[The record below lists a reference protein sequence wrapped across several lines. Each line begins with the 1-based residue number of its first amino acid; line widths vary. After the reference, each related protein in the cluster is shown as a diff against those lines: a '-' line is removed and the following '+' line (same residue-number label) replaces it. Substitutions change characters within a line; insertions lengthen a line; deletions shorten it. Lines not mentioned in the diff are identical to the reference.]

1 VTPQWVVAFVF
12 FFLLLLAG
20 GASVGD
26 GGGRRLWL
34 VFAQSRDDRA
44 GAGYDGRDECRH
56 QRVRACGHCI
66 DLGLGGFHF
75 PRHRI
80 RKLLD
85 AFDQPRPVEPT
96 IAGER
101 LPVPALEMLA
111 A

>member
-1 VTPQWVVAFVF
+1 M
-12 FFLLLLAG
+12 
-20 GASVGD
+20 
-26 GGGRRLWL
+26 
-34 VFAQSRDDRA
+34 
-44 GAGYDGRDECRH
+44 
-56 QRVRACGHCI
+56 RACGHCI

-85 AFDQPRPVEPT
+85 AFDQPRPIEPA